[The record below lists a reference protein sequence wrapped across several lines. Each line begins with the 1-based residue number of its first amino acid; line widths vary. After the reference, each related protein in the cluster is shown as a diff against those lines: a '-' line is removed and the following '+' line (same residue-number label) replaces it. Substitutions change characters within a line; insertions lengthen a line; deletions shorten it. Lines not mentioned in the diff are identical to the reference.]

1 MKYKIK
7 DEKQLYWL
15 LYELSS
21 FVDGEQS
28 SERYYSTK
36 CQDLLK
42 KAYGE
47 YPYNK
52 QGRKDGYK

>member
-7 DEKQLYWL
+7 DEESLYWL
-15 LYELSS
+15 LESLSS
-21 FVDGEQS
+21 FVDGENT
-28 SERYYSTK
+28 SERFYSTECK
-36 CQDLLK
+36 DLLR

-52 QGRKDGYK
+52 EGKKDGYK